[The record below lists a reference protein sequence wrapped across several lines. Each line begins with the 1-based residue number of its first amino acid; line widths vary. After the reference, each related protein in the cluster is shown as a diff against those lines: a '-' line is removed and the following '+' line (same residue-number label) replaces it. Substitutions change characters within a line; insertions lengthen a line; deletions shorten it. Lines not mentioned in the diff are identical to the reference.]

1 LIWIKATV
9 EFRRGFVKARICG
22 SVTLLPHS
30 PPRDSRSEHP
40 MLEASQLECAR
51 GSRTLF
57 SGVGFSLA
65 PGALLRVT
73 GANGRGKTTLLRAL
87 CGLLLP
93 AAGEVRWKGE
103 RIRTLREEYWSDL
116 LYVGHANAL
125 KDDLTPEENL
135 AFACGIAGRAAPRER
150 IHAALA
156 RFGIAG
162 RERLPVRAL
171 SQGQRRRAALAR
183 LAVGTTQ
190 PLWILD
196 EPFAALDAAGSEL
209 VQSLAG
215 EHLARGGI
223 VVLTTHQDAR
233 ITAPSVT
240 DINLDR

>member
-1 LIWIKATV
+1 
-9 EFRRGFVKARICG
+9 
-22 SVTLLPHS
+22 
-30 PPRDSRSEHP
+30 
-40 MLEASQLECAR
+40 MLEGRELAATR
-51 GSRTLF
+51 GDRTLF

-103 RIRTLREEYWSDL
+103 NIRALREDYWAHL
-116 LYVGHANAL
+116 LYIGHANAL

-135 AFACGIAGRAAPRER
+135 AFASRIGGLAVSPER
-150 IHAALA
+150 VHAALA
-156 RFGIAG
+156 RFGLAG
-162 RERLPVRAL
+162 REQLPVKAL

-183 LAVGTTQ
+183 LAVAEAAA
-190 PLWILD
+190 LWILD
-196 EPFAALDAAGSEL
+196 EPFAALDAAGIAL

-223 VVLTTHQDAR
+223 VVLTTHQEAR
-233 ITAPSVT
+233 IAAPAVI
-240 DINLDR
+240 DINLDA

>member
-1 LIWIKATV
+1 
-9 EFRRGFVKARICG
+9 
-22 SVTLLPHS
+22 
-30 PPRDSRSEHP
+30 
-40 MLEASQLECAR
+40 MLEATHLECAR
-51 GSRTLF
+51 GDRTLF
-57 SGVGFSLA
+57 SSVGFSLA

-103 RIRTLREEYWSDL
+103 NIRALREDYWAHL
-116 LYVGHANAL
+116 LYIGHANAL

-135 AFACGIAGRAAPRER
+135 AFASRIGGLAVSPER
-150 IHAALA
+150 VHAALA
-156 RFGIAG
+156 RFGLAG
-162 RERLPVRAL
+162 RGQLPVKAL
-171 SQGQRRRAALAR
+171 SQGQRRRAALTR
-183 LAVGTTQ
+183 LAVGEAQ

-196 EPFAALDAAGSEL
+196 EPFAALDAAGVDL

-215 EHLARGGI
+215 EHLTRGGM

-233 ITAPSVT
+233 IKAPSVT

>member
-1 LIWIKATV
+1 VANLNQP
-9 EFRRGFVKARICG
+9 E
-22 SVTLLPHS
+22 L
-30 PPRDSRSEHP
+30 
-40 MLEASQLECAR
+40 MLEARELAATR
-51 GSRTLF
+51 GDRTLF
-57 SGVGFSLA
+57 RGLAFALA

-93 AAGEVRWKGE
+93 AAGDVRWKGE
-103 RIRTLREEYWSDL
+103 NIRALREEYWANL

-135 AFACGIAGRAAPRER
+135 VFACGIGGRAVSRER
-150 IHAALA
+150 ARAALA
-156 RFGIAG
+156 RFGLAG
-162 RERLPVRAL
+162 REQLPARAL

-183 LAVGTTQ
+183 LVVGEAL

-196 EPFAALDAAGSEL
+196 EPFAALDAAGTEL

-215 EHLARGGI
+215 AHLARGGM
-223 VVLTTHQDAR
+223 VVLTTHQDVR
-233 ITAPSVT
+233 IDAPAAT